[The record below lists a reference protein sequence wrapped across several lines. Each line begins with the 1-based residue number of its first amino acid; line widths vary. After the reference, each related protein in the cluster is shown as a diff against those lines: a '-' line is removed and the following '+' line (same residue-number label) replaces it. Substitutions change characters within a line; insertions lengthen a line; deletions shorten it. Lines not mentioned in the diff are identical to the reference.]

1 MERITSFMENLSAL
15 YEMKKTTAELIA
27 ADMKSSW
34 VCGSDIGLSLPPAIV
49 QAVNDHVKEAQLKDI
64 IYHTML
70 DWFPIDFYQEKQ
82 DRIKGVTW
90 FSGGQS
96 RKAVKQGIADVMP
109 AYFHDIPKLIEKQ
122 ERIDAVFLCVTPM
135 DENGYFNTGVA
146 GSLSE
151 ALIKRADRIYLEVN
165 KNVPRSLSGPVIHI
179 SQVEALCENHIALPD
194 YPRPELDDISK
205 KIASFIAAE
214 IPDGATIQ
222 FGIGAIPDAVGVAL
236 QDKKDL
242 SIHTEMLTES
252 MVELVEN
259 GAVTN
264 ESKELYPGK
273 TVASFAFGSQRVYD
287 YVHNNPAVQMLPIQ
301 YVNDPNIIRTI
312 PNFMSINSA
321 IEIDFYGQVCAES
334 IGADHFS
341 GTGGQVDFV
350 RGAILSEGGK
360 SFLAF
365 PSTAKDGTV
374 SRIKSMLTPGSI
386 VTTSKNDV
394 DHVVTE
400 YGLVKLRGKTVGERT
415 RALISIAHPKFR
427 DELLKEAKERN
438 IIV

>member
-1 MERITSFMENLSAL
+1 MTENIKTL
-15 YEMKKTTAELIA
+15 YENKKTTPEHIAENVQ
-27 ADMKSSW
+27 SGW

-49 QAVNDHVKEAQLKDI
+49 QAVEKHVEEKQLDNI

-70 DWFPIDFYQEKQ
+70 DWFPMNFYQEAQ
-82 DRIKGVTW
+82 ERIKGVTW
-90 FSGGQS
+90 FSGAQS
-96 RKAVKQGIADVMP
+96 RKAVNRGIADVMP

-122 ERIDAVFLCVTPM
+122 ERLDAVFLCVTPM

-165 KNVPRSLSGPVIHI
+165 EHVPRSLSGPVIHI
-179 SQVEALCENHIALPD
+179 SQVEAFCENHTALPD
-194 YPRPELDDISK
+194 YPRTELDDVSK
-205 KIASFIAAE
+205 KIASYIADE

-222 FGIGAIPDAVGVAL
+222 FGIGAIPDAVGKAL
-236 QDKKDL
+236 RDKKDL
-242 SIHTEMLTES
+242 GIHTEMLTES

-264 ESKELYPGK
+264 ENKELYPGK

-312 PNFMSINSA
+312 PKFMSINSA
-321 IEIDFYGQVCAES
+321 IEVDFYGQVCAES
-334 IGADHFS
+334 VGTNHFS

-365 PSTAKDGTV
+365 PSTAKGGTV
-374 SRIKSMLTPGSI
+374 SRIKSVLTPGSI

-400 YGLVKLRGKTVGERT
+400 YGLVKLLGKTVGERT
-415 RALISIAHPKFR
+415 KALISIAHPKFR

-438 IIV
+438 III